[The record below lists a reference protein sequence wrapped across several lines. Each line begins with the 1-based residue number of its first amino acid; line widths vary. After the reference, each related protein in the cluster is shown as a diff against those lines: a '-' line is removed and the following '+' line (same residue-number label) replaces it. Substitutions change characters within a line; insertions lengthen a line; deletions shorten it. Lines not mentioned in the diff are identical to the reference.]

1 MNIKYIKQYD
11 EKDCGPTCLA
21 MISQSFGKRISI
33 PRLRDYAKTDKL
45 GTNLY
50 GLIKAGEHIGI
61 KLTGVKVDSVK
72 ELKSRTSNYCTYC
85 KQTRI

>member
-1 MNIKYIKQYD
+1 
-11 EKDCGPTCLA
+11 
-21 MISQSFGKRISI
+21 MISHRLANVSI

-72 ELKSRTSNYCTYC
+72 ELK
-85 KQTRI
+85 K